1 MSPSFKGIISVIISI
16 IFFFPWV
23 WMGVLQI
30 KLPALMALTVGLVVA
45 IIAVILGFQSRK
57 GGSRVWGTAGLTLG
71 IISTVL
77 NVVNIIAV
85 ALSRA

>member
-1 MSPSFKGIISVIISI
+1 MSPSFKGIISVIISV

-23 WMGVLQI
+23 WMGVFYI
-30 KLPALMALTVGLVVA
+30 KLPALVALTIGLVAA
-45 IIAVILGFQSRK
+45 IIAVLLGFQARK
-57 GGSRVWGTAGLTLG
+57 GGSRTWGTAGLTLG

>member
-1 MSPSFKGIISVIISI
+1 MSPSFKGIISVLVSV

-30 KLPALMALTVGLVVA
+30 RLPTYIALIIGLVAA
-45 IIAVILGFQSRK
+45 IIAIILGHQARRGNSRT
-57 GGSRVWGTAGLTLG
+57 WGTAGLTLG

-77 NVVNIIAV
+77 NVINIIDV
-85 ALSRA
+85 ASSRL

>member
-1 MSPSFKGIISVIISI
+1 MSSSFKGIISVIISA

-23 WMGVLQI
+23 WMGIFHI
-30 KLPALMALTVGLVVA
+30 KLPALVALMIGLVAA
-45 IIAVILGFQSRK
+45 IIAVMFGSQARK
-57 GGSRVWGTAGLTLG
+57 GGSRIWGTAGLTLG